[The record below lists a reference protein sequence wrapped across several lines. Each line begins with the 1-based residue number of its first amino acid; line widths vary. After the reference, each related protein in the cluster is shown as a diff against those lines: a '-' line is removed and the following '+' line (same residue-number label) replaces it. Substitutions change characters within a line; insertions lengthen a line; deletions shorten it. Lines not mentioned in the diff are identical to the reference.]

1 MKKITCPLRWI
12 LSFFCFPIIC
22 SGVYAQDS
30 ISVLFIG
37 NSYTYVNDLPGTLGA
52 LAANLGKEI
61 TIDSKTN
68 GGYTFQNHT
77 TDPLTY
83 SKIHSK
89 PWDVVVIQGQSQEPS
104 FPDAQVDSQTLP
116 YALQLSDSIWANNSC
131 SNVMYYMTWGRQN
144 GDPQWSEINTFE
156 KMNTRLYNAYM
167 RMADS
172 SDQAMVSPVG
182 RAWSYVRENHPGINL
197 YNADQSHPS
206 AEGTY
211 LAACTFYASLF
222 RQSPVGSTYYGGL
235 SAATAVILQ
244 NAAATVVLDS
254 LDRFHLH
261 PVDEP
266 TQASF
271 TLIQNGETIQLTNT
285 SSRATTYTWHFG
297 DGQSAVTEDA
307 QHTFGANGNY
317 TVQLIASSI
326 CNTDT
331 FFVQVEVGS
340 LDLSET
346 DFEKVMFSTY
356 DEFIEVSAGVP
367 GFSLKVFSIDG
378 KLLTEERKLGEQPV
392 LIHRTNQLLL
402 FYISGPDGKIK
413 TVRTI

>member
-1 MKKITCPLRWI
+1 MKKIL
-12 LSFFCFPIIC
+12 LSFFCFSVIY

-37 NSYTYVNDLPGTLGA
+37 NSYTYVNDLPGTLGT

-104 FPDAQVDSQTLP
+104 FPDTQVDSQTLP
-116 YALQLSDSIWANNSC
+116 YAMQLSDSIWANNSC

-182 RAWSYVRENHPGINL
+182 RVWSYVRENHPAINL

-211 LAACTFYASLF
+211 LATCTFYTSLF
-222 RQSPVGSTYYGGL
+222 RQSPVGATYYGGL
-235 SAATAVILQ
+235 SASTAGILQ
-244 NAAATVVLDS
+244 NAATTVILDS

-271 TLIQNGETIQLTNT
+271 TLDQNGETIQLTNT
-285 SSRATTYTWHFG
+285 SSRATTYAWDFG
-297 DGQSAVTEDA
+297 DGQSALTEDA
-307 QHTFGANGNY
+307 QHTFGSNGTY
-317 TVQLIASSI
+317 TVQLTASSI

-331 FFVQVEVGS
+331 FSIQVQVNS
-340 LDLSET
+340 LGLSDP
-346 DFEKVMFSTY
+346 DFDPVTIKTGE
-356 DEFIEVSAGVP
+356 EFIELTSSESEFQVSVFSLEGKMTGKKELSNGNPVMIRRINRVQIVHLTDSK
-367 GFSLKVFSIDG
+367 GFSKV
-378 KLLTEERKLGEQPV
+378 
-392 LIHRTNQLLL
+392 
-402 FYISGPDGKIK
+402 
-413 TVRTI
+413 VRVF

>member
-1 MKKITCPLRWI
+1 MKKIL
-12 LSFFCFPIIC
+12 LSLFCFPIMY
-22 SGVYAQDS
+22 SVVYAQDS

-52 LAANLGKEI
+52 LAASLGKEI

-104 FPDAQVDSQTLP
+104 FPDTQVDTQTLP
-116 YALQLSDSIWANNSC
+116 YAVKLSDSIWANNFC

-172 SDQAMVSPVG
+172 SDRAMVSPVG
-182 RAWSYVRENHPGINL
+182 RVWSYVRANYPLINL
-197 YNADQSHPS
+197 YNADESHPS
-206 AEGTY
+206 LEGTY
-211 LAACTFYASLF
+211 LAACTFYTSLF
-222 RQSPVGSTYYGGL
+222 RESPSGSDYHPGIG
-235 SAATAVILQ
+235 AGEAWVLQ
-244 NAAATVVLDS
+244 NAAAAVILDS
-254 LDRFHLH
+254 LDHFHLH

-271 TLIQNGETIQLTNT
+271 NLVQTGETIQLTNT
-285 SSRATTYTWHFG
+285 SSRAVTYTWNFG
-297 DGQSAVTEDA
+297 DGQSAVTEHA
-307 QHTFGANGNY
+307 QHTFGASGIY
-317 TVQLIASSI
+317 SVELIASSG
-326 CNTDT
+326 CNSDT
-331 FFVQVEVGS
+331 FSIQVDVNTLGLS
-340 LDLSET
+340 DLVFNSIT
-346 DFEKVMFSTY
+346 IKTAD
-356 DEFIEVSAGVP
+356 DFIEFTSSDAEFQAAVFGVDGRLISENRLSIGNP
-367 GFSLKVFSIDG
+367 VMIPRMNQVQLVHLTASNGLKKVVRVF
-378 KLLTEERKLGEQPV
+378 
-392 LIHRTNQLLL
+392 
-402 FYISGPDGKIK
+402 
-413 TVRTI
+413 

>member
-1 MKKITCPLRWI
+1 MKKIL
-12 LSFFCFPIIC
+12 LSLFCLPAAC
-22 SGVYAQDS
+22 SFVYAQDS

-52 LAANLGKEI
+52 LAANLGKEL

-104 FPDAQVDSQTLP
+104 FPDAQVNTQTLP
-116 YALQLSDSIWANNSC
+116 YAMQLSDSIWANNPC

-144 GDPQWSEINTFE
+144 GDSQWSEINTFE

-182 RAWSYVRENHPGINL
+182 RAWSYVRENHPAINL

-235 SAATAVILQ
+235 SAATAGILQ
-244 NAAATVVLDS
+244 NAAAAVVLDS
-254 LDRFHLH
+254 LDHFHLH

-271 TLIQNGETIQLTNT
+271 TLVQNGETIQLTNT
-285 SSRATTYTWHFG
+285 SSRATTYTWDFG

-307 QHTFGANGNY
+307 QHTFGGNGMYN
-317 TVQLIASSI
+317 VQLIASSG
-326 CNTDT
+326 CNSDT
-331 FFVQVEVGS
+331 FSIQVQVGALE
-340 LDLSET
+340 LSDPVFDPITIKTGE
-346 DFEKVMFSTY
+346 
-356 DEFIEVSAGVP
+356 EFIELTSSESEFQVSI
-367 GFSLKVFSIDG
+367 FDLKG
-378 KLLTEERKLGEQPV
+378 KMIGRKKLSNGNPV
-392 LIHRTNQLLL
+392 MIHRMNQVQIVHLTDSNG
-402 FYISGPDGKIK
+402 FTKV
-413 TVRTI
+413 VRVF

>member
-1 MKKITCPLRWI
+1 M
-12 LSFFCFPIIC
+12 FCFPM
-22 SGVYAQDS
+22 VYSAANAQDS

-37 NSYTYVNDLPGTLGA
+37 NSYTYVNDLPATLGTLA
-52 LAANLGKEI
+52 TSLGKEI

-104 FPDAQVDSQTLP
+104 FPDSQVNTQTLP
-116 YALQLSDSIWANNSC
+116 YAVQLSDSIWSNNPC

-144 GDPQWSEINTFE
+144 GDQQWSEINTFE

-172 SDQAMVSPVG
+172 SDRAMVSPVG
-182 RAWSYVRENHPGINL
+182 RAWSYVRANHPTINL

-222 RQSPVGSTYYGGL
+222 QQSPVGSTYYGGL
-235 SAATAVILQ
+235 PAATAGILQ
-244 NAAATVVLDS
+244 NAAAIVVLDS
-254 LDRFHLH
+254 LDHFHLH

-271 TLIQNGETIQLTNT
+271 SLVQNGETIQLTNT
-285 SSRATTYTWHFG
+285 SSRAVTYTWNFG
-297 DGQSAVTEDA
+297 DGQTVSTEHA
-307 QHTFGANGNY
+307 QHTFGASGIY
-317 TVQLIASSI
+317 TVQLTASSV
-326 CNTDT
+326 CNSDI
-331 FFVQVEVGS
+331 FSMQVDVNNLGLS
-340 LDLSET
+340 DLVFDQIT
-346 DFEKVMFSTY
+346 IKTGN
-356 DEFIEVSAGVP
+356 EFIELTSSDTQ
-367 GFSLKVFSIDG
+367 FSVEIFSVEG
-378 KLLTEERKLGEQPV
+378 KLLDRKDLSNGNPV
-392 LIHRTNQLLL
+392 MIARMNQVQMVHLSDSNG
-402 FYISGPDGKIK
+402 FKK
-413 TVRTI
+413 VVRIF

>member
-1 MKKITCPLRWI
+1 MKKIL
-12 LSFFCFPIIC
+12 LSVFCFPVVC
-22 SGVYAQDS
+22 SYVYAQDS

-52 LAANLGKEI
+52 LAADLGKEI

-104 FPDAQVDSQTLP
+104 FPDTQVDTQTLP
-116 YALQLSDSIWANNSC
+116 YAMQLSDSIWANNPC

-182 RAWSYVRENHPGINL
+182 RAWSYVRANYPAINL

-222 RQSPVGSTYYGGL
+222 SQSPAGSAYYGGL
-235 SAATAVILQ
+235 TAATAGILQ
-244 NAAATVVLDS
+244 NAAAAVVLDS
-254 LDRFHLH
+254 LDHFHLH

-271 TLIQNGETIQLTNT
+271 TLVQNGETIQLTNT
-285 SSRATTYTWHFG
+285 SSRAVTYSWSFG
-297 DGQSAVTEDA
+297 DGQNAATEHA
-307 QHTFGANGNY
+307 QHTFGASGIY
-317 TVQLIASSI
+317 TVQLIASSA
-326 CNTDT
+326 CNSDT
-331 FFVQVEVGS
+331 FSMQVDVNS
-340 LDLSET
+340 LGLVDPV
-346 DFEKVMFSTY
+346 FEPITIKTG
-356 DEFIEVSAGVP
+356 DEFIQLIASEGEFGVEI
-367 GFSLKVFSIDG
+367 FSVAG
-378 KLLTEERKLGEQPV
+378 KLIHKENLLNGNPV
-392 LIHRTNQLLL
+392 LIRRSNQTQVLYLTDSKGLRKVVRL
-402 FYISGPDGKIK
+402 F
-413 TVRTI
+413 

>member
-1 MKKITCPLRWI
+1 MKKITCLLRWI
-12 LSFFCFPIIC
+12 LSCFCFSIVYA
-22 SGVYAQDS
+22 GVYAQDS

-37 NSYTYVNDLPGTLGA
+37 NSYTYVNDLPGTLGV
-52 LAANLGKEI
+52 LATNLGKEI

-104 FPDAQVDSQTLP
+104 FPDVQVNSQTLP
-116 YALQLSDSIWANNSC
+116 YAMQLSDSIWANNFC

-172 SDQAMVSPVG
+172 SDRAMVSPVG
-182 RAWSYVRENHPGINL
+182 RVWSYVRENHPAINL

-235 SAATAVILQ
+235 PAATAGILQ

-254 LDRFHLH
+254 LDHFHLH

-271 TLIQNGETIQLTNT
+271 TLVQNGETIQLTNT
-285 SSRATTYTWHFG
+285 SSRATTYTWNFG
-297 DGQSAVTEDA
+297 DGQSAITEDA
-307 QHTFGANGNY
+307 QHTFVSNGTY

-331 FFVQVEVGS
+331 FSIQVEVNS
-340 LDLSET
+340 LGLSGVVFDPIT
-346 DFEKVMFSTY
+346 IKTGG
-356 DEFIEVSAGVP
+356 EFIELTSSESEFRVSIFGLEGKMIGRKELSNGNPVMIRRMNQVQIVHLTDSN
-367 GFSLKVFSIDG
+367 GFTKV
-378 KLLTEERKLGEQPV
+378 
-392 LIHRTNQLLL
+392 
-402 FYISGPDGKIK
+402 
-413 TVRTI
+413 VRVF

>member
-1 MKKITCPLRWI
+1 MKKILFSHI
-12 LSFFCFPIIC
+12 CFLFVFSC
-22 SGVYAQDS
+22 AYAQDS

-37 NSYTYVNDLPGTLGA
+37 NSYTYVNDLPGTLEA

-61 TIDSKTN
+61 TVDSKTN

-104 FPDAQVDSQTLP
+104 FPDAQVNSQTLP
-116 YALQLSDSIWANNSC
+116 YALQLSDSIWAANSC
-131 SNVMYYMTWGRQN
+131 GNVMYYMTWGRQN
-144 GDPQWSEINTFE
+144 GDSQWSEINTFE

-172 SDQAMVSPVG
+172 SDRAMVSPVG
-182 RAWSYVRENHPGINL
+182 RAWAYVRANHPGINL

-222 RQSPVGSTYYGGL
+222 RQSPAGSTYYGGL
-235 SAATAVILQ
+235 PAATAGILQ
-244 NAAATVVLDS
+244 SAAAAVVLDS
-254 LDRFHLH
+254 LDHFHLH

-271 TLIQNGETIQLTNT
+271 ELVQNGHTIQLTNT
-285 SSRATTYTWHFG
+285 SSRAETYVWNFG
-297 DGQSAVTEDA
+297 DGQSAATEHA
-307 QHTFGANGNY
+307 QHTFGSNGSY
-317 TVQLIASSI
+317 IVQLIASSV
-326 CNTDT
+326 CNSDT
-331 FFVQVEVGS
+331 FSIQVSTLGVS
-340 LDLSET
+340 DLHFEGLAILSND
-346 DFEKVMFSTY
+346 DFIQVLAKE
-356 DEFIEVSAGVP
+356 P
-367 GFSLKVFSIDG
+367 GFSIEVFSADG
-378 KLLTEERKLGEQPV
+378 KQLKEKHSLSDEAVFIQ
-392 LIHRTNQLLL
+392 RTNQVQV
-402 FYISGPDGKIK
+402 IK
-413 TVRTI
+413 VMNENGEMRVFRVI